1 MRWLVRTAEARRMG
15 RQIDI
20 GSHNPRLQCAGCG
33 KWMRLHGIKDGQA
46 IQRFNG
52 SCDVTL
58 GDHPL
63 GGEVCTDCCP
73 TKCRSHVLTVK
84 DQTGGAA

>member
-1 MRWLVRTAEARRMG
+1 MG

-73 TKCRSHVLTVK
+73 TKCRNHMLTVK